1 MIALALW
8 LENPTISVLLI
19 AVAFY
24 LLYKGVTT
32 QKHLRHHQH
41 SNGNNVERELFGHK
55 FYFFVGIIYYG
66 TMR

>member
-1 MIALALW
+1 MHGPLW
-8 LENPTISVLLI
+8 LENTIISVLLS

-24 LLYKGVTT
+24 LLYKAVAT

-55 FYFFVGIIYYG
+55 IIDTNKGCYSSHLL
-66 TMR
+66 